1 MSRFRALTALLVCL
15 LVTGLLF
22 GGLVANAETELEKA
36 ERVAAETQ
44 GARQTAES
52 VYVQDQATATNLELR
67 LSETLTTYR
76 RVNADLESV
85 GLKIAAQRSDM
96 DVIRSEVIKLD
107 RESQE
112 RAVGAY
118 IRSLAAPGSTLFLSG
133 SFESMSV
140 ANETIKRASD
150 LDEGLFE
157 ELDARRADLAEHT
170 VELKLA
176 LDELTALNNELAA
189 MRIELDGL
197 FALADERVA
206 EAFRNLEA
214 ADAAYRDA
222 QATLKQEQAK
232 QRWTGSVEQWRWL
245 VEKYFPADRVNEAMR
260 VMACESR
267 GNPNA
272 KNPSSTATGLF
283 QFLDGTW
290 AWMSVL
296 SGWSGYSRLDPEA
309 NVAVA
314 AYLVDF
320 SIRSGHPGGA
330 WGHWECKP

>member
-52 VYVQDQATATNLELR
+52 VYIQDQATATNLELR

>member
-1 MSRFRALTALLVCL
+1 MCL

-170 VELKLA
+170 VELKLT

>member
-1 MSRFRALTALLVCL
+1 MCGLVAGFL
-15 LVTGLLF
+15 S
-22 GGLVANAETELEKA
+22 GGLVASAETELEKA
-36 ERVAAETQ
+36 ERIAAETQ
-44 GARQTAES
+44 EARQTAEG
-52 VYVQDQATATNLELR
+52 VYVQDRATATDLELR
-67 LSETLTTYR
+67 LSETLTTYL
-76 RVNADLESV
+76 RVNADLETV
-85 GLKIAAQRSDM
+85 GLKIAGERADM
-96 DVIRSEVIKLD
+96 DVIRSEVIALD

-140 ANETIKRASD
+140 ANETIERASD

-170 VELKLA
+170 LELQLA

-214 ADAAYRDA
+214 ADAAYRGA
-222 QATLKQEQAK
+222 QATLEKEQAK

-245 VEKYFPADRVNEAMR
+245 VEKYFPADRVDEAMR

-272 KNPSSTATGLF
+272 KNPNSSATGLF

-296 SGWSGYSRLDPEA
+296 SGWNGYSRLDPEA

-320 SIRSGHPGGA
+320 SLRNGHPGGA
-330 WGHWECKP
+330 WGHWECTP

>member
-1 MSRFRALTALLVCL
+1 MCL

>member
-1 MSRFRALTALLVCL
+1 MCL

-52 VYVQDQATATNLELR
+52 VYIQDQATATNLELR

>member
-1 MSRFRALTALLVCL
+1 MCL

-52 VYVQDQATATNLELR
+52 VYIQDQATATNLELR

-176 LDELTALNNELAA
+176 LDELTVLNNELAA